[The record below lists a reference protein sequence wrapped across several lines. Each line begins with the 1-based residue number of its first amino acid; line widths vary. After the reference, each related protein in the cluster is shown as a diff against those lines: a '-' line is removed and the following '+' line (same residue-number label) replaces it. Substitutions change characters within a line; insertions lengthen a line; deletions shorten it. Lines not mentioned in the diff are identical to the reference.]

1 MEQLNYT
8 KELVLELLGW
18 GVSPEYL
25 VDCGL
30 TREAVFYTFTELNL
44 RLPKNLDL
52 AGLVP
57 IVVPT
62 NTSKPVASA
71 GEPLVSPVSG
81 PQSKGDYSK
90 AVFNH
95 PLPPKPS
102 TVSGPSQPPPES
114 LSETPPVSTLNL
126 SDMEAQR
133 KLELQ
138 ARKAVL
144 ASRKKKSTSSTP
156 SKVEPPTTST
166 DMATAVDDFLNSM
179 LESTLSP
186 TNSVNLPLKP
196 KALSGGVALGVS
208 ISTSSNELNLST
220 SSTQDAMDV
229 DLELIPGLGSSSIAT
244 NEGANQKT
252 LIPEP
257 MQDVKEYSTPNDT
270 PSSESSSRSS
280 MSREMSESTTTQ
292 PTLSAQPPNTNIPFG
307 IHKRGT
313 KRPVAMDFVD
323 MDQNMSSSSR
333 LSSFPVHPP
342 FVRRKMASFAGL
354 GRHIPRKCVIDV
366 SDSEDE
372 SDDESDIAMEDSE
385 NLKSTHS
392 SSEHSPAI
400 PVSRPVSTR
409 TYDSS
414 PAPISRP
421 ASATTPE
428 LLQYEAERLK
438 ELIKKRELGRKKLNE
453 VRVKYC
459 DRVVLSSFRGDMS
472 TRCR

>member
-1 MEQLNYT
+1 
-8 KELVLELLGW
+8 
-18 GVSPEYL
+18 
-25 VDCGL
+25 
-30 TREAVFYTFTELNL
+30 
-44 RLPKNLDL
+44 
-52 AGLVP
+52 
-57 IVVPT
+57 
-62 NTSKPVASA
+62 
-71 GEPLVSPVSG
+71 
-81 PQSKGDYSK
+81 
-90 AVFNH
+90 
-95 PLPPKPS
+95 
-102 TVSGPSQPPPES
+102 
-114 LSETPPVSTLNL
+114 
-126 SDMEAQR
+126 
-133 KLELQ
+133 
-138 ARKAVL
+138 
-144 ASRKKKSTSSTP
+144 
-156 SKVEPPTTST
+156 
-166 DMATAVDDFLNSM
+166 
-179 LESTLSP
+179 
-186 TNSVNLPLKP
+186 
-196 KALSGGVALGVS
+196 
-208 ISTSSNELNLST
+208 
-220 SSTQDAMDV
+220 MDV